1 VGRIVVLGEAI
12 RADGF
17 ALSGATVIHA
27 QDRDAVRRAWAA
39 MPDDVEVVVVT
50 PAAWALDPEPAVPE
64 GVITVVMPS

>member
-12 RADGF
+12 RTDGF

-27 QDRDAVRRAWAA
+27 EDREVVRQAWAE
-39 MPDDVEVVVVT
+39 MPGDVEVVVVT
-50 PAAWALDPEPAVPE
+50 SAAWALDPEPAVPA